1 MSAKVYQVTQVADV
15 CSDYEVYINGERV
28 ELNTA
33 RVSAYPYNRPW
44 PGKQR
49 QIEQTELINFLSMEA
64 DEDFELRIVPK
75 EPSLALRIRPRDLN
89 VYARISANGEIV
101 MRVPANVGQFTV
113 EPYGRNRALHIFVD
127 PVSSYDV
134 DKTAENVLCFGA
146 GEHDVGELFLKDG
159 QTLFIDEGAV
169 VYATLF
175 ALHVD
180 NIKILG
186 RGILDNSRNHAKIQ
200 YEANI
205 DNNNME
211 VHNAVREH
219 CINILDC
226 KNVEIDGITIRDSL
240 VYNVDAMSSEE
251 IHINNVK
258 IIGCWRF
265 NSDGIHFSNCRN
277 CSVTNSFV
285 RTFDDSICIR
295 GFANYEYD
303 RFLNDEKEEDLSFV
317 CENILVKNCV
327 IFNDWGKCLQVGTE
341 TFAKEIKNITFEDCK
356 LIHLTGIGLAI
367 WLVDNA
373 HISNVTFRN
382 IQAEND
388 PFMLKMNGQPN
399 DEAIYSDHYD
409 TDFGGLLVW
418 CSINFHPEY
427 SLIKS
432 VEELGKIEGVTIENL
447 NFYSLQK
454 PSLTFA
460 GFNSN
465 STIKDVTLN
474 NIMWNDERMPTEL
487 LSRMTVR
494 NDFGN
499 YVTFV
504 EEQE

>member
-1 MSAKVYQVTQVADV
+1 MSVKIYNVTRTNEV
-15 CSDYEVYINGERV
+15 CNDYEVFVNGEKA

-33 RVSAYPYNRPW
+33 RVSAYPYNRRW

-49 QIEQTELINFLSMEA
+49 QLDQTELINFLSMEA

-75 EPSLALRIRPRDLN
+75 LPSLALRIRPRDLN
-89 VYARISANGEIV
+89 IYARVSANGEIV
-101 MRVPANVGQFTV
+101 MRVPKDAGQFTI
-113 EPYGRNRALHIFVD
+113 EPYGRNHALHVFVD
-127 PVSSYDV
+127 PISNYDI
-134 DKTAENVLCFGA
+134 DKNSDDLLYFGA
-146 GEHDVGELFLKDG
+146 GEHDIGELYLKDN

-169 VYATLF
+169 VYTTIF
-175 ALHVD
+175 AMHVK

-186 RGILDNSRNHAKIQ
+186 RGILDNSRNHAKVQ
-200 YEANI
+200 YEANVE
-205 DNNNME
+205 NNDMA

-240 VYNVDAMSSEE
+240 VYNVDAMSSENV
-251 IHINNVK
+251 HINNVK

-265 NSDGIHFSNCRN
+265 NSDGIHLSNCKN

-295 GFANYEYD
+295 GFANYEYE

-317 CENILVKNCV
+317 CENILIKNCV
-327 IFNDWGKCLQVGTE
+327 VWNDWGKCLQVGTE
-341 TFAKEIKNITFEDCK
+341 TFAKEIKNITFEGCK
-356 LIHLTGIGLAI
+356 LIHLCGIGLAM

-373 HISNVTFRN
+373 HISSITFKD
-382 IQAEND
+382 IVAEND
-388 PFMLKMNGQPN
+388 PYMLKMCGQPN
-399 DEAIYSDHYD
+399 DDTIYTDVYD

-432 VEELGKIEGVTIENL
+432 VEELGKIDGVTIENL

-465 STIKDVTLN
+465 STIKDITLD
-474 NIMWNDERMPTEL
+474 NIRWNGERIPTAL
-487 LSRMTVR
+487 LNKFCAR
-494 NDFGN
+494 NEFGN
-499 YVTFV
+499 YITFV
-504 EEQE
+504 EEE